1 MDSRYRAACGAWS
14 SPRRCDRNERSA
26 ACRTGAQ
33 KRDSPMND
41 TVRAAALDAESGEP
55 VFELAPTPP
64 PRVVGPGRR
73 ERQYQQRV
81 AALERDVE
89 LRERELTLRTREL
102 EVSALVERGAV
113 RAATKLEHK
122 LADAGAA
129 AEKLQQAQNRL
140 LVALGA
146 LQRENELLRER
157 LALATAPRRALT
169 ARTARPA
176 P

>member
-1 MDSRYRAACGAWS
+1 
-14 SPRRCDRNERSA
+14 
-26 ACRTGAQ
+26 
-33 KRDSPMND
+33 MND
-41 TVRAAALDAESGEP
+41 TLRAAALDAESREP
-55 VFELAPTPP
+55 VFELAPAPP

-89 LRERELTLRTREL
+89 LRAQELALRAQEVALRDQELALRTREL

-146 LQRENELLRER
+146 LQRENELLRDR
-157 LALATAPRRALT
+157 LALATAPRGALA